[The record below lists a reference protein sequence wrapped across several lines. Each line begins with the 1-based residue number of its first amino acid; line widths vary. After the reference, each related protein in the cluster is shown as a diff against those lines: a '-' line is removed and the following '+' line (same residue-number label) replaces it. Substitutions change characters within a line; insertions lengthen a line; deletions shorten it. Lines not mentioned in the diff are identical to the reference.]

1 MQYGSLVRTSRSRGP
16 DVWLF
21 RWSEQN
27 YDGQR
32 VCRKKVIGTIDDYSD
47 CEAARRSIA
56 NLIAKVNSANRRTA
70 SDSMTGAFLLSADC
84 GQLLAAPK
92 SWERTRCGSY
102 ARDRRCWKD

>member
-47 CEAARRSIA
+47 CQAARRSVA
-56 NLIAKVNSANRRTA
+56 NLIAKVTRRI
-70 SDSMTGAFLLSADC
+70 GV
-84 GQLLAAPK
+84 PPPI
-92 SWERTRCGSY
+92 R
-102 ARDRRCWKD
+102 